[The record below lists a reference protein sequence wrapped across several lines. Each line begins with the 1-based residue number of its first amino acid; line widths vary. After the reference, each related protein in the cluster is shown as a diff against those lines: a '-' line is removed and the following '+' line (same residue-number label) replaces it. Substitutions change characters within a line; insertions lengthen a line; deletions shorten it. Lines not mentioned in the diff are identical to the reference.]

1 MKKQVEFPRLIMPI
15 PRHVP
20 HADLLPFSF
29 RSHADPLPIPFLAP
43 ADPMPD
49 PMPIPFR
56 SLNFVTAKCV
66 RLHRER
72 NGIGMG
78 WERERM
84 GLRWGSAW
92 DRHGNGWGCEGERN
106 GIGMGS
112 AFPPRDYLNRESCP
126 TAHTITQSSLGVS
139 L

>member
-1 MKKQVEFPRLIMPI
+1 MKKQVEYPRLRFYANPTCPMPI
-15 PRHVP
+15 
-20 HADLLPFSF
+20 SF
-29 RSHADPLPIPFLAP
+29 RSRSDPMPIPFLAP

-56 SLNFVTAKCV
+56 SPNFVTAICDG
-66 RLHRER
+66 LHRER

-112 AFPPRDYLNRESCP
+112 AFPPRANDRFIIGVVILVWGR
-126 TAHTITQSSLGVS
+126 ASLS
-139 L
+139 